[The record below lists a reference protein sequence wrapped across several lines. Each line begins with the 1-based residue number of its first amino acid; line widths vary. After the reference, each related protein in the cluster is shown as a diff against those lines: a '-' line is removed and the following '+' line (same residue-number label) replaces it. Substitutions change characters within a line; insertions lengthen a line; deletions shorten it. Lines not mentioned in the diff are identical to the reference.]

1 MKIPVFVSSPSNLND
16 DQQKSHDIISNELEV
31 LQFELRSLGKTDYPT
46 DFPLREILSI
56 AKHCS
61 GGIILGFS
69 QFETDSGTWKKGIEG
84 EEKKQSGLLQFPT
97 PWNQLEA
104 GILFGLQIPILIFRE
119 MSIIKGGVFDPEVSD
134 VFIHKMPVPTLSKH
148 DEESLR
154 QVFLKWS
161 ARVRRHYYGE

>member
-16 DQQKSHDIISNELEV
+16 DQQKSQDLISSELEI
-31 LQFELRSLGKTDYPT
+31 LQFEPRSLGKTDYPT
-46 DFPLREILSI
+46 DFPLREVLSI

-69 QFETDSGTWKKGIEG
+69 QFETDSGIWKKGIKG
-84 EEKKQSGLLQFPT
+84 KEKTQSELLQFPT

-104 GILFGLQIPILIFRE
+104 GILFGLQIPIVIFRE
-119 MSIIKGGVFDPEVSD
+119 SYIRGGIFDPEVTD
-134 VFIHKMPVPTLSKH
+134 VFIHKMPIPPLDKH
-148 DEESLR
+148 DIESLR

-161 ARVRRHYYGE
+161 ARVRRHYYGD

>member
-1 MKIPVFVSSPSNLND
+1 MKIPVFVSSQSDLSD
-16 DQQKSHDIISNELEV
+16 GQQKSHDIISNELQI

-46 DFPLREILSI
+46 DFPLREVLSI

-69 QFETDSGTWKKGIEG
+69 QFETDSGIWKKGIKG
-84 EEKKQSGLLQFPT
+84 KEKPQSGLVQFPT

-104 GILFGLQIPILIFRE
+104 GILFGLQIPLLIFRE
-119 MSIIKGGVFDPEVSD
+119 SYIKGGIFDPEVTD
-134 VFIHKMPVPTLSKH
+134 VFIHKMVVPPLNKH

>member
-1 MKIPVFVSSPSNLND
+1 MKIPIFLSCPSDLNN
-16 DQQKSHDIISNELEV
+16 DQQKSRDLIGDELETI
-31 LQFELRSLGKTDYPT
+31 QFEPRSLGKTDYPT

-69 QFETDSGTWKKGIEG
+69 QFETDSGIRKKGIQG
-84 EEKKQSGLLQFPT
+84 KEKTQSELLQFPT

-104 GILFGLQIPILIFRE
+104 GILFGLQLAILIFRE
-119 MSIIKGGVFDPEVSD
+119 SLIEGGIFDPEVTD
-134 VFIHKMPVPTLSKH
+134 VFIHKMPIPPLDKH
-148 DEESLR
+148 DEEALR

-161 ARVRRHYYGE
+161 ARVRRHYYGD

>member
-16 DQQKSHDIISNELEV
+16 KQQESQDIISNELEV

-69 QFETDSGTWKKGIEG
+69 QFETDSGIWKKGIKGKEVL
-84 EEKKQSGLLQFPT
+84 QSELLQFPT

-104 GILFGLQIPILIFRE
+104 GILFGLQIPLLIFRE
-119 MSIIKGGVFDPEVSD
+119 SYIKGGIFDPEVTD
-134 VFIHKMPVPTLSKH
+134 VFIHKMPVPPLSKH
-148 DEESLR
+148 DAESLR

-161 ARVRRHYYGE
+161 ARVRKHYYGE